1 MYGICFCV
9 AVCGANYFNSYGIIK
24 SPGTPEY
31 LPNKNCEWIITVG
44 DGQQIELNF
53 KYFELEFNGVCKFD
67 GLEIRN
73 GGNSYSPLIG
83 QFCGDTMP
91 DTIKSFSNQL
101 YLKFYSDS
109 SRNGKGFEIEWDGT
123 ATGCGGILTSPRG
136 SITSPGYPKAYG
148 NNAQCEWRISVN
160 EGSSIEIIFTDLDLE
175 TQSICAY
182 DYLEIFDGTD
192 SSASSFGKFCS
203 SENHPMHL
211 ETSGNHAYI
220 RMNTDDSHQ
229 GRGFSLKYSIN
240 CNRTIFADSGVIES
254 PNFPNDYPNN
264 LNCSWTVFVNQGNK
278 INMEF
283 SHFYFENAMQYH
295 NETGAHVCNFD
306 YLEITEINA
315 SKEPVNSKGKFCNV
329 APEPFNTTTERLV
342 LK

>member
-1 MYGICFCV
+1 M
-9 AVCGANYFNSYGIIK
+9 
-24 SPGTPEY
+24 PH
-31 LPNKNCEWIITVG
+31 
-44 DGQQIELNF
+44 GQQIELNF
-53 KYFELEFNGVCKFD
+53 KYFEIEINNVCKFD

-83 QFCGDTMP
+83 LFCGDIIP
-91 DTIKSFSNQL
+91 DQIKSFSNEL
-101 YLKFYSDS
+101 YIKFYSDS
-109 SRNGKGFEIEWDGT
+109 SRNDRGFEVEWDAT

-148 NNAQCEWRISVN
+148 HNAQCEWRISVN

-192 SSASSFGKFCS
+192 SSAGTFGKFCS

-211 ETSGNHAYI
+211 ETTGNHAYI
-220 RMNTDDSHQ
+220 RMNTDDSHS

-264 LNCSWTVFVNQGNK
+264 LNCSWTVFVNRGNV

-283 SHFYFENAMQYH
+283 SHFNFENAMQYH
-295 NETGAHVCNFD
+295 NETGAQVCTFD
-306 YLEITEINA
+306 YLEITEINH
-315 SKEPVNSKGKFCNV
+315 SNEVGHSRGKFCNT
-329 APEPFNTTTERLV
+329 APEPFNTTTEQLV